1 MMMAEV
7 LSARMAAE
15 TVRLVRDAQSTA
27 ILVIAVCMR
36 QRQRQATISLLQSNQ
51 AILVP
56 VPMINVV
63 GVWIRV
69 SDTSRQIEYFDQNH
83 SFGGMGRD
91 LQNDMRL
98 GSRLGTKVYT
108 TVATIK
114 KTPMAD
120 DAVVT
125 NSRVWGRWISSLA

>member
-1 MMMAEV
+1 MGIQMMMAEV

-27 ILVIAVCMR
+27 ILAIAVCMR

-83 SFGGMGRD
+83 SSGGMGRD

-114 KTPMAD
+114 KTP
-120 DAVVT
+120 
-125 NSRVWGRWISSLA
+125 